1 MRYRVL
7 GKTGLEVSEVG
18 FGAIPI
24 IRLSFDEAVRVLRR
38 ALDRGVTFYDTA
50 HMYVDSEEKIGQAF
64 DGLRQ
69 RVVLASKTMKRDRQG
84 AREDLELSLRRL
96 RTDYLD
102 LYQIHQ
108 VSQETD
114 LQAITGPNGA
124 LETAVEAQKQGLIRH
139 LGVTSHSL
147 EMAIKL
153 VQTGLFSTIQFPF
166 NFVEAAA
173 AEQLHPQ
180 ARERGLGVMAMKPF
194 CGGLVDNARVA
205 FAFLRQF
212 PEIIPLAGWDSEA
225 RVDEVV
231 DLYEAENVV
240 TPEDLAAM
248 GRYREELGEH
258 FCRRCE
264 YCQPCPQGV
273 MITPAMLYGI
283 VAHRMG
289 PVKAAAFAVKSM
301 ESVRLCESCWECA
314 ARCPYKRPIPDILQ
328 KHLKMYEE
336 HRLVS
341 PEDEEKSG

>member
-7 GKTGLEVSEVG
+7 GKTGLMVSEMG

-64 DGLRQ
+64 DGLRH
-69 RVVLASKTMKRDRQG
+69 RVILASKTMKRDRQG
-84 AREDLELSLRRL
+84 AREDLDLSLRRL

-102 LYQIHQ
+102 LYQLHM

-114 LQAITGPNGA
+114 FQTIIGPNGA
-124 LETAVEAQKQGLIRH
+124 LETVVEAQKQGLIRH

-147 EMAIKL
+147 EMAIRL

-166 NFVEAAA
+166 NLVEEAA
-173 AEQLHPQ
+173 AEQLHPLAQ
-180 ARERGLGVMAMKPF
+180 ERGLGILAMKPF
-194 CGGLVDNARVA
+194 CGGLVENARVA

-212 PEIIPLAGWDSEA
+212 PEVIPLPGWDSEA

-231 DLYEAENVV
+231 DLYETENVV

-248 GRYREELGEH
+248 ARYREELGEQ

-273 MITPAMLYGI
+273 VVTPAMLYGI

-289 PVKAAAFAVKSM
+289 PAKAAAFAAKAM
-301 ESVRLCESCWECA
+301 ESVRLCEACWECA
-314 ARCPYKRPIPDILQ
+314 ARCPYSLPIPDILQ
-328 KHLKMYEE
+328 KHLKMYEQ
-336 HRLVS
+336 HRQQG
-341 PEDEEKSG
+341 DESGS